1 MTIQE
6 ISKLTGLSIDVLRV
20 WERRYGAIRPERL
33 SNNRRAYR
41 AADVRRAMLL
51 RDGVQAGHTISR
63 IATLEDDALEAL
75 LQQTRLRDE
84 QTVVA
89 RMLEFVNANDG
100 DALFRLLD
108 ERSRAMAP
116 EAFCDDVISPMLRV
130 VGEYWLS
137 DAALIAKE
145 HLASATVMR
154 VLSAHTP
161 TVRTGRAPLIF
172 TTIPSERHVIGTAM
186 AAFVAERHGYG
197 AIMPVSGTTPD
208 EIVALAKQVNA
219 GGVGISV
226 VYANAEHTI
235 RNIAESLDGTP
246 IWVGG
251 ANASD
256 GPWTRFTS
264 MREFGELLTGM

>member
-6 ISKLTGLSIDVLRV
+6 ISRLTGLSIDVLRV

-63 IATLEDDALEAL
+63 IAALEDDALEAL
-75 LQQTRLRDE
+75 LQQNVHDDE
-84 QTVVA
+84 TVVA
-89 RMLEFVNANDG
+89 RLLELVNANNA

-108 ERSRAMAP
+108 QRSRAMAP
-116 EAFCDDVISPMLRV
+116 EKFCDDIISPMLRV
-130 VGEYWLS
+130 VGEYWLT
-137 DAALIAKE
+137 DPALIAKE

-154 VLSAHTP
+154 VLSAHAP
-161 TVRTGRAPLIF
+161 SVHSGRAPLIF
-172 TTIPSERHVIGTAM
+172 TTIPSERHVIGTVM

-197 AIMPVSGTTPD
+197 TVTPVTGTTPD
-208 EIVALAKQVNA
+208 EIVDLARQVNA
-219 GGVGISV
+219 GGVGVSA

-235 RNIAESLDGTP
+235 RRIAEALDGTP

-251 ANASD
+251 AKAAD
-256 GPWTRFTS
+256 GPWARFTS
-264 MREFGELLTGM
+264 MRDFGELLSGM